1 MNRSR
6 RKSKKETLQ
15 RRVEG
20 SRGVEQG
27 CEQHKEKRVAWVTMN
42 MGMAK
47 RTWAKSEEVGNI

>member
-27 CEQHKEKRVAWVTMN
+27 WEQHKEKRVAWVTMN

-47 RTWAKSEEVGNI
+47 RT